1 MMMACCLLV
10 FGVGP
15 ALGAKS
21 GAKAGAEDASGS
33 ESDSD
38 EIDLDAVPRAMP
50 TLEDF
55 GYFLSRMSE
64 MEQGLALNV
73 LADLVADSRL
83 DPTEVAA
90 VLRRLLD
97 EGPAPEDFGYSCSN
111 CFQRRL
117 SGLLTP
123 LRMRGPRV
131 TAPTEGVIAL
141 PVNRGLL
148 KKLSREANTD
158 IGGTVPG
165 LVEAMLKGW
174 TPVGKFSRYAYARF
188 HGRGGEVM
196 HEPAFFTS
204 AEALAAHE
212 GTLSEGLDAWALAR
226 WLSQRPPRNSFD
238 PGYLVLF
245 FDPNKSCRE
254 VRVPTAG
261 DTERPEYRPSPSS
274 EKTSGRTEGG
284 APEWVCPN
292 FPLTEVTR
300 ARYVPHSSYL
310 EE

>member
-1 MMMACCLLV
+1 MRWLIVAMLCLSQV
-10 FGVGP
+10 
-15 ALGAKS
+15 AW
-21 GAKAGAEDASGS
+21 AGKPGREPVEED
-33 ESDSD
+33 D
-38 EIDLDAVPRAMP
+38 EVDLDALPSAMP

-64 MEQGLALNV
+64 VEQGLALNV
-73 LADLVADSRL
+73 LADLVSDSRL
-83 DPTEVAA
+83 DPAEVAA

-117 SGLLTP
+117 SDLLTP

-131 TAPTEGVIAL
+131 TPPREGIIVL
-141 PVNRGLL
+141 PVNKGLL
-148 KKLSREANTD
+148 KKLSREASAE
-158 IGGTVPG
+158 IGGSVPG
-165 LVEAMLKGW
+165 LVQAVLNGW
-174 TPVGKFSRYAYARF
+174 TPVGHFSRYAYARF
-188 HGRGGEVM
+188 HGRGAEVM

-204 AEALAAHE
+204 AAALAEHE
-212 GTLSEGLDAWALAR
+212 KTLTEGLDAWSLAR
-226 WLSQRPPRNSFD
+226 WMSVRPPRNSFD
-238 PGYLVLF
+238 PGYLVLH

-261 DTERPEYRPSPSS
+261 DTERPEFRPSPAS
-274 EKTSGRTEGG
+274 EKEAGRSEGG

-310 EE
+310 EGL